1 MDQWI
6 GDVISCGGPI
16 PPRHQSFAQ
25 TSRTAVRVIG
35 WMGRV
40 FEYSSLDNLS
50 VLLVDMHLTLSFILE
65 LQFSFQV
72 VSVQLPFSVDTD

>member
-1 MDQWI
+1 
-6 GDVISCGGPI
+6 
-16 PPRHQSFAQ
+16 
-25 TSRTAVRVIG
+25 
-35 WMGRV
+35 MGRV

-50 VLLVDMHLTLSFILE
+50 VLLVDIHLTLSFILE